1 MLNTMNKKNQK
12 QLVTNLLRSDRV
24 GEPDKTIED
33 RLMYSF
39 LLKNNDNKLRQNS
52 FASFAGWLFSTQ
64 GLGLKT
70 ALVSL
75 VLFFS
80 VFNSQFIF
88 DPAKNG
94 SADSISNHRILVADT
109 THFIQPLD
117 SIRND
122 SLN

>member
-1 MLNTMNKKNQK
+1 MKNMNRNQ
-12 QLVTNLLRSDRV
+12 LLTELLQNDQV

-39 LLKNNDNKLRQNS
+39 LLKNSRSKVKQNS
-52 FASFAGWLFSTQ
+52 FASFAGWLFSAQ
-64 GLGLKT
+64 SIGLKT

-80 VFNSQFIF
+80 VFGSQFTF
-88 DPAKNG
+88 DPVRISGN
-94 SADSISNHRILVADT
+94 DSISHQRILLADSA
-109 THFIQPLD
+109 HFIQPID